1 MQKYKRLGPCDD
13 NEHDDDDNDDNDNDD
28 NDHDDF
34 RVGMVWPMEDF
45 REVEA
50 EVVWTL
56 ALSSLGGSEA
66 LVMMRVMVTV
76 IMTAYSG
83 KERVQKIYHFDL
95 CPPSPLCGLE
105 V

>member
-28 NDHDDF
+28 NDNDDF

-56 ALSSLGGSEA
+56 ALSSLGGSVA

-83 KERVQKIYHFDL
+83 KERVQKHYNKRGK
-95 CPPSPLCGLE
+95 PL
-105 V
+105 VMD